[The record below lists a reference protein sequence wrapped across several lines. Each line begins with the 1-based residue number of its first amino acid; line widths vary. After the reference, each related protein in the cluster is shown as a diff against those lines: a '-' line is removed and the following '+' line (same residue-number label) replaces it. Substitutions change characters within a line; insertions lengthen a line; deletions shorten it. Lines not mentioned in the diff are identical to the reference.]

1 MTYSLAGKSAI
12 VTGATRNMG
21 RAASVMLGSHQ
32 ANVVVH
38 CHSKASQAEA
48 EETAR
53 LVEDAGGK
61 AAVYAG
67 ELTDQKSVEALFEF
81 ADKTYGH
88 LGVLLNTA
96 GRVIKKPVAEITEQ
110 DYDQIFT
117 INAKV
122 PFFAMK
128 AAAQR
133 LEAGG
138 RIVNI
143 ATTLVG
149 ATTGLYTIYAG
160 SKAPL
165 EDFTRGLVKEIGA
178 SGVTVNTIAPGPL
191 DTSFFHP
198 AETDASTEFLK
209 SMSVTGKLGTVE
221 QIVPTIEFLVSPE
234 AQWITAQTI
243 FVNGGFVSR

>member
-38 CHSKASQAEA
+38 CHSNASQGEA

-53 LVEDAGGK
+53 LVEEAGGK

-67 ELTDQKSVEALFEF
+67 ELTDQKSVEALFAF
-81 ADKTYGH
+81 ADKTYGS

-128 AAAQR
+128 AAAER
-133 LEAGG
+133 LGAGG

-165 EDFTRGLVKEIGA
+165 EDFTRGLAKEIGA
-178 SGVTVNTIAPGPL
+178 AGVTVNTIAPGPL

-243 FVNGGFVSR
+243 FVNGGFVAR